1 MPRKKKEH
9 QLKMH
14 DRSNGFD
21 RNKLEGYLSEI
32 DVADDELD
40 SLRGEYMQKCKG
52 PRSQI
57 KEIMATVKEDGVNVK
72 AFRAVLS
79 DHRFERKQQKVVA
92 ALESDD
98 AQDYDA
104 MLEALGAFSDTPLG
118 EAALS
123 RAKPAN
129 EGDEVLDNL
138 GRGPIS

>member
-1 MPRKKKEH
+1 MARKKEH

-21 RNKLEGYLSEI
+21 RNKLEGYLQEI
-32 DVADDELD
+32 DFADNELD
-40 SLRGEYMQKCKG
+40 TLRGEYMQKCKG

-57 KEIMATVKEDGVNVK
+57 KDIMSTVKEDGVNVK
-72 AFRAVLS
+72 AFRAVLA
-79 DHRFERKQQKVVA
+79 DHRSERKQQKLVA
-92 ALESDD
+92 GLEADD
-98 AQDYDA
+98 AQDYEA
-104 MLEALGAFSDTPLG
+104 MLDALGAFSDTPLG